1 MDVAR
6 ILTGVL
12 GGVAIVGAGVPATAG
27 VAWAT
32 AAPATIVNAAL
43 SAGQS
48 QPSVRWVSTATSK
61 GIKSTIVTDAGHSS
75 GEQTILWTQG
85 KNSAFVTVELV
96 NGTGYLIGSAGGLYA
111 QGFTTTAATKE
122 AGKWVSLTPSTSDY
136 APIVSGL
143 TTATTMEQMQMT
155 GEVTAVPAVTIEG
168 HTYPGFRGTTKPFE
182 GQPGLSETIYVSSTG
197 SPLPVKAV
205 QDTAT
210 TLFGNWGEAIKVTVP
225 RGAIPLEP
233 SWLRSH

>member
-1 MDVAR
+1 MNVAR

-12 GGVAIVGAGVPATAG
+12 SGVAIIGAGVPATMA
-27 VAWAT
+27 VASAT
-32 AAPATIVNAAL
+32 EAPAAIVDAAL

-48 QPSVRWVSTATSK
+48 QSSVRWVSTATSK

-85 KNSAFVTVELV
+85 KNSVFVTVELV

-122 AGKWVSLTPSTSDY
+122 AGKWVSLTPSTPDY

-155 GEVTAVPAVTIEG
+155 GKVTAVPSVAIDG
-168 HTYPGFRGTTKPFE
+168 HTYPGFKGTTRPFE
-182 GQPGLSETIYVSSTG
+182 GQPGLSETIYVSST
-197 SPLPVKAV
+197 STRC
-205 QDTAT
+205 Q
-210 TLFGNWGEAIKVTVP
+210 
-225 RGAIPLEP
+225 
-233 SWLRSH
+233 